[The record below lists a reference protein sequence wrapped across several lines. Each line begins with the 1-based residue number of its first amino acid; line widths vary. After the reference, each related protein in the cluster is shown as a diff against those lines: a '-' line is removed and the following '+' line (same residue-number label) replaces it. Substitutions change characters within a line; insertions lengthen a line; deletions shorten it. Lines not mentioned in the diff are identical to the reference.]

1 MNNPLTVVLSSS
13 VDIHIVRDD
22 GVVSSSGPVKDDMIQ
37 SKHNQPHV
45 AAMHQL

>member
-1 MNNPLTVVLSSS
+1 MNNHLTVVLCGS
-13 VDIHIVRDD
+13 VDIYIVRDE
-22 GVVSSSGPVKDDMIQ
+22 GVVSSSGPVKDAVIQ